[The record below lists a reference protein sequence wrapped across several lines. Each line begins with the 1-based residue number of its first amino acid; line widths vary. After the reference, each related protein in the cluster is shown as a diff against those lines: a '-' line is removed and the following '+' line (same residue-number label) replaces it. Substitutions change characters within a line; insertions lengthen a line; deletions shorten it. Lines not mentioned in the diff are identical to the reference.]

1 MSEAGPGPG
10 GGERPPTEEEL
21 RAAMEEQ
28 LRRVKVDD
36 VLLQTAVTLVNLGA
50 RRLGLAGTEDEKD
63 LEQAKL
69 AIDALRALWPLL
81 PQEDVAPLKDALA
94 QLQMAYA
101 REVEPGKEEPGPDQ
115 PAAPEAEGEAAQPG
129 DADRAKA
136 RSKIWTP
143 PGA

>member
-10 GGERPPTEEEL
+10 GGKRPPTEEEL
-21 RAAMEEQ
+21 RAAVEEQ

-81 PQEDVAPLKDALA
+81 PQEDAAPLKDALA

-101 REVEPGKEEPGPDQ
+101 REAESGKEEPGSEES
-115 PAAPEAEGEAAQPG
+115 ASPEAEGAGAQP
-129 DADRAKA
+129 DDPERAKA